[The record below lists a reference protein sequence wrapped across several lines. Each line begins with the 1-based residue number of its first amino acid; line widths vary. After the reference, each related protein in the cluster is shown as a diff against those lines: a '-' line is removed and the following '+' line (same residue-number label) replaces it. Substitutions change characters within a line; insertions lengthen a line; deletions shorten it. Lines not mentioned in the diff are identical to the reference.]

1 MISENIN
8 IGQPARIGPMNGL
21 LPIRDI
27 KQFDGNIWQGKVID
41 NTLKSVSDLN
51 DIFFSRH
58 YSKDNPVDAYLS
70 EHHITNT
77 TLLGFEFWLIPKEKC
92 LFVYD
97 PASTIIKPDP
107 KVFEKALNRPRRQ

>member
-1 MISENIN
+1 MSNNDN

-21 LPIRDI
+21 LPVRDI

-41 NTLKSVSDLN
+41 NTLKSVSELN

-70 EHHITNT
+70 EYHITNT
-77 TLLGFEFWLIPKEKC
+77 ALLGFEFYLIPKEKC

-107 KVFEKALNRPRRQ
+107 KIFNTNNMRPRRQ